1 MQLYVYMYTMYVVGR
16 LQDERLTTIDYSLC
30 RVKRYCSYTFLVVG
44 EDCLCFPSSQV
55 PESDGAVMTASYH
68 LKQCEIHMYMYMSSR
83 RAEEMDT

>member
-1 MQLYVYMYTMYVVGR
+1 M
-16 LQDERLTTIDYSLC
+16 
-30 RVKRYCSYTFLVVG
+30 VG

-83 RAEEMDT
+83 RAEEGHMTQYKYATMHMYK